1 MYVKESAHDAHMA
14 AIKNSSVT
22 DQIKNQLISGQ
33 SSTIN
38 EALLWWTD
46 GVLTRGG
53 GGGGGGVL
61 WSMIRIAKTH
71 MYFSTKC

>member
-38 EALLWWTD
+38 EALMDRWGTD
-46 GVLTRGG
+46 HEGG
-53 GGGGGGVL
+53 L